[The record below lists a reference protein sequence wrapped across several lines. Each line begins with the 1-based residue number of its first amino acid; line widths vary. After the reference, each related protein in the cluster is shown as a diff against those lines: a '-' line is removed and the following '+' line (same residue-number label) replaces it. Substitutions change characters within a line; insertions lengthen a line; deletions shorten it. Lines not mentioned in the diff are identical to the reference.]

1 MGDKHSAKMLAVS
14 FEGEGVNFS
23 MVFIGGVTL
32 VGVYHSAM

>member
-1 MGDKHSAKMLAVS
+1 MTSIVQNINAS
-14 FEGEGVNFS
+14 CFFEGEGVNFS